1 LNYKFTPMGLLTRPV
16 ILASASPY
24 RAQILRDAGIDFAV
38 QPANIDEDLHP
49 LDKPRPYCRSLAARK
64 AMAVA
69 PGVPREAVV
78 VAADT
83 ICAIGSDI
91 IGKPRDA
98 SDAQTMIERACKAG
112 LQRVITG
119 VCVVDAGDLKTFSFT
134 ATSLVE
140 MRDAS
145 REEIAAYVATGDPMG
160 KCGALSIES
169 SGTLVKAWRGS
180 YANSMGL
187 PMERLLPILLRL
199 DV

>member
-1 LNYKFTPMGLLTRPV
+1 MIYKFTPMGLLIRPV

-24 RAQILRDAGIDFAV
+24 RAQILRDAGVEFTV
-38 QPANIDEDLHP
+38 QPSNVDEDLHP
-49 LDKPRPYCRSLAARK
+49 PDKPRPYCRSLAARK
-64 AMAVA
+64 AMAVVA
-69 PGVPREAVV
+69 TVPREAIV

-83 ICAIGSDI
+83 ICAIGNDI

-98 SDAQTMIERACKAG
+98 ADAQAMIERACKAG

-119 VCVVDAGDLKTFSFT
+119 VCVVDAGDLTTISFT
-134 ATSLVE
+134 ETSLVE
-140 MRDAS
+140 MGDAS

-169 SGTLVKAWRGS
+169 GGSLVKKWRGS
-180 YANSMGL
+180 YANIMGL
-187 PMERLLPILLRL
+187 PIEKLLPILLRL